1 MSGRRWG
8 IGLVTVV
15 IAVTTA
21 LASIMATVV
30 LLYELC
36 DTGQHG
42 AGSTADTLCSE
53 TPGTIA
59 FLAYLAAPTLTVIVA
74 GIVGIKTQRW
84 RTLWIGA
91 GMALAVLV
99 VVGIVL
105 GNVSTTA

>member
-1 MSGRRWG
+1 M
-8 IGLVTVV
+8 V
-15 IAVTTA
+15 IAAVMA
-21 LASIMATVV
+21 LSSIMATIV

-59 FLAYLAAPTLTVIVA
+59 FLAYLAAPTLTVVIA

-84 RTLWIGA
+84 RALWLGLGI
-91 GMALAVLV
+91 ALALLV